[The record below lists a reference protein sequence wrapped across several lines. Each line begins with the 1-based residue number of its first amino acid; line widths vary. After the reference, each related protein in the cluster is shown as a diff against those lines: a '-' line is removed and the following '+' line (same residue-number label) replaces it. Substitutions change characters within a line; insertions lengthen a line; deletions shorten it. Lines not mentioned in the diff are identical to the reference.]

1 MRAQL
6 ALAEGDPGAALAVL
20 RSTDGLDTVERRT
33 LAALALEATGAHAE
47 AAAAME
53 GALALAEATGHRWPF
68 ALPPAARDILHACIR
83 AGTSHR
89 AIAGELLEAIDD
101 REPAGEPADVPL
113 TSREHEILRLL
124 ATTVD
129 TSGIA
134 AELGVSRNT
143 VKTHLRSIYMKLDA
157 TDRRGAVTRA
167 RELHLLRHD
176 ER

>member
-1 MRAQL
+1 
-6 ALAEGDPGAALAVL
+6 
-20 RSTDGLDTVERRT
+20 
-33 LAALALEATGAHAE
+33 
-47 AAAAME
+47 
-53 GALALAEATGHRWPF
+53 
-68 ALPPAARDILHACIR
+68 
-83 AGTSHR
+83 
-89 AIAGELLEAIDD
+89 
-101 REPAGEPADVPL
+101 VPL

-157 TDRRGAVTRA
+157 TDRRGAVARA
-167 RELHLLRHD
+167 RELHLLRHG